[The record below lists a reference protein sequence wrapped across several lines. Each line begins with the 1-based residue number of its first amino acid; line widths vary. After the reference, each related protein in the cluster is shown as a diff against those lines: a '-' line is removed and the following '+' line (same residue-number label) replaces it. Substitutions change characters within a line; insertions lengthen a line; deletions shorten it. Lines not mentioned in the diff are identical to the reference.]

1 MQKRTFGSSGFD
13 LAFCSLALHQHLDM
27 SRLFLFALLVGSAAE
42 TVSDCIESQCRGCGG
57 EQCQLCRQDTKTIST
72 CVSKCIDNTCRGCG
86 GEQCQLCRED
96 SKNIESCCGNYE
108 TDMCKTSPKDP
119 CDGLYGAE
127 SLQCVWE
134 ESVKTCMEKSCT
146 GCGGEQCQLC
156 RQDATRVATCCDDH
170 WHSVDPPQMCKDAK
184 AEAVS
189 SCVDSKCRG
198 CGGEQCQ
205 LCRQDPQVLDQC
217 CTGAMRTPM
226 CEKTR
231 SQAKSILP

>member
-1 MQKRTFGSSGFD
+1 MSALPPGIPRPSQHVSQNVLTTLAVDVEENNASCAVRIPRT
-13 LAFCSLALHQHLDM
+13 LSLAVVTMKRICARPVPRTHVMACTGQNPCNVSGRNP
-27 SRLFLFALLVGSAAE
+27 SRHAW
-42 TVSDCIESQCRGCGG
+42 
-57 EQCQLCRQDTKTIST
+57 K
-72 CVSKCIDNTCRGCG
+72 
-86 GEQCQLCRED
+86 
-96 SKNIESCCGNYE
+96 
-108 TDMCKTSPKDP
+108 
-119 CDGLYGAE
+119 
-127 SLQCVWE
+127 
-134 ESVKTCMEKSCT
+134 KSCT

-217 CTGAMRTPM
+217 CTGGHAH
-226 CEKTR
+226 
-231 SQAKSILP
+231 SHV